1 MTDALRYWHTLRHLK
16 PVQIYGRLW
25 FRLHRP
31 SPDLR
36 PAPAVRPTERG
47 LVRCVRQPSMS
58 GPATF
63 RFLSVEREASA
74 AADWNRPGWPKLW
87 LYNLHYFD
95 DLNADAAAARVE
107 WHRALVSR
115 WVAEN
120 PPAAGNG
127 WEPYPLS
134 LRLVN
139 WVKWLAAGNAPEP
152 GMVDSLAV
160 QTRWLMRRLEW
171 HLLGNHLLANAKALV
186 FAGTFFA
193 GPEADAWRQ
202 QGLAILRREHA
213 EQILT
218 DGGHFERSPMYHAI
232 ILEDLLD
239 LVQLALLWPGVI
251 EATTEAAWRRDAG
264 RMLDWLQAMTH
275 PDGEIAFF
283 NDAAIGIAPNLAA
296 LTVYAGALGIAAEE
310 SPRIGNPGRRRL
322 LPGSGYLRA
331 EAGAAV
337 LLADVG
343 EIGPDYLPGHA
354 HADTLSFELSV
365 FGQRVVVNSG
375 TSEYGLGAERLR
387 QRGTAAHS
395 TVQIDDA
402 DSSEVWSGFRVAR
415 RARPLG
421 RTLDGL
427 DEAGEKNGTVIL
439 GCAHDGYL
447 RLPGRPMHRREWRLT
462 PGSLRITD
470 RIEGGFGG
478 AVARFHLHPAI
489 TAHGDGVFGEL
500 KLSDGHRIRWSA
512 SGGVVRIVGST
523 WHPEFG
529 KSVAGHCIELE
540 LEGPDA
546 VMEFAWA

>member
-16 PVQIYGRLW
+16 PAQIYGRLW
-25 FRLHRP
+25 FRLYRP

-36 PAPAVRPTERG
+36 PAPALRRAERG
-47 LVRCVRQPSMS
+47 WVRCARQPSMP

-74 AADWNRPGWPKLW
+74 ADDWNRPDWPKLW

-95 DLNADAAAARVE
+95 DLNADDAAARVA
-107 WHRALVSR
+107 WHRALIVR
-115 WVAEN
+115 WIAEN

-139 WVKWLAAGNAPEP
+139 WVKWLSAGNAPDP
-152 GMVDSLAV
+152 GMADSLAV
-160 QTRWLMRRLEW
+160 QTRWLMKRLEW

-213 EQILT
+213 EQILN

-251 EATTEAAWRRDAG
+251 EAATVAAWRRDAG

-296 LTVYAGALGIAAEE
+296 LTVYASALGVVVEE

-322 LPGSGYLRA
+322 LPDSGYLRA

-395 TVQIDDA
+395 TVQIDGA

-421 RTLDGL
+421 RTLDE
-427 DEAGEKNGTVIL
+427 DDDAVIL
-439 GCAHDGYL
+439 GCAHDGYR
-447 RLPGRPMHRREWRLT
+447 RLPGRPLHRREWRLT
-462 PGSLRITD
+462 PGGLRITD
-470 RIEGGFGG
+470 RIEGGFVG

-500 KLSDGHRIRWSA
+500 ELSDGHRIRWSA
-512 SGGVVRIVGST
+512 SGGAVRIVGST

-529 KSVAGHCIELE
+529 QSVAGHCIELE
-540 LEGPDA
+540 LEGPHA
-546 VMEFAWA
+546 VMEFSWT

>member
-31 SPDLR
+31 RPDLR
-36 PAPAVRPTERG
+36 PPPALRRAERAW
-47 LVRCVRQPSMS
+47 VRCARHPSMP

-63 RFLSVEREASA
+63 RFLSVGREASA
-74 AADWNRPGWPKLW
+74 ADDWNRPDWPKLW

-95 DLNADAAAARVE
+95 DLNADAAAARVA

-120 PPAAGNG
+120 PPATGTG
-127 WEPYPLS
+127 WEP
-134 LRLVN
+134 
-139 WVKWLAAGNAPEP
+139 
-152 GMVDSLAV
+152 
-160 QTRWLMRRLEW
+160 
-171 HLLGNHLLANAKALV
+171 
-186 FAGTFFA
+186 
-193 GPEADAWRQ
+193 
-202 QGLAILRREHA
+202 
-213 EQILT
+213 
-218 DGGHFERSPMYHAI
+218 
-232 ILEDLLD
+232 
-239 LVQLALLWPGVI
+239 
-251 EATTEAAWRRDAG
+251 
-264 RMLDWLQAMTH
+264 
-275 PDGEIAFF
+275 
-283 NDAAIGIAPNLAA
+283 
-296 LTVYAGALGIAAEE
+296 
-310 SPRIGNPGRRRL
+310 
-322 LPGSGYLRA
+322 YLRA

-354 HADTLSFELSV
+354 HGDTLSFELSV

-387 QRGTAAHS
+387 QRGTEAHS

-421 RTLDGL
+421 RML
-427 DEAGEKNGTVIL
+427 DEVDGAVIL

-447 RLPGRPMHRREWRLT
+447 RLPGRPLHRREWRLT
-462 PGSLRITD
+462 PGGLRITD
-470 RIEGGFGG
+470 RIEGGCCR

-489 TAHGDGVFGEL
+489 TVHGDGVLGEL
-500 KLSDGHRIRWSA
+500 ELSDGHRIRWSA
-512 SGGVVRIVGST
+512 SGGAVRIVGST

-529 KSVAGHCIELE
+529 QSVAGHCIELE
-540 LEGPDA
+540 LEGPHA

>member
-1 MTDALRYWHTLRHLK
+1 MT
-16 PVQIYGRLW
+16 
-25 FRLHRP
+25 
-31 SPDLR
+31 
-36 PAPAVRPTERG
+36 
-47 LVRCVRQPSMS
+47 

-63 RFLSVEREASA
+63 RFLSVTREAA
-74 AADWNRPGWPKLW
+74 AASDWNRADWPKLW

-95 DLNADAAAARVE
+95 DLNAADAAARAE

-115 WVAEN
+115 WIAEN
-120 PPAAGNG
+120 PPAGGNG

-139 WVKWLAAGNAPEP
+139 WIKWLAAGNAPEA

-160 QTRWLMRRLEW
+160 QARWLMKRLEW

-193 GPEADAWRQ
+193 GVEADSWRQ
-202 QGLAILRREHA
+202 QGLALLRREHA
-213 EQILT
+213 EQILA

-239 LVQLALLWPGVI
+239 QIQLALRWPGVI
-251 EATTEAAWRRDAG
+251 DTALLDTWRQTAA
-264 RMLDWLQAMTH
+264 RMLGWLALMTH

-283 NDAAIGIAPNLAA
+283 NDAAMGIAPKPGELGA
-296 LTVYAGALGIAAEE
+296 YAGELGIFAGGLQPA
-310 SPRIGNPGRRRL
+310 L
-322 LPGSGYLRA
+322 HSGYVRV
-331 EAGAAV
+331 EKGAAV

-395 TVQIDDA
+395 TVQIDGA

-415 RARPLG
+415 RARP
-421 RTLDGL
+421 
-427 DEAGEKNGTVIL
+427 AGFTSNAGAAAVEVS
-439 GCAHDGYL
+439 CAHDGYC
-447 RLPGRPMHRREWRLT
+447 RLPGRPLHRRTWHMT
-462 PGSLRITD
+462 TQGLRVTD
-470 RIEGGFGG
+470 AIEGGFRD
-478 AVARFHLHPAI
+478 AVARYYLHPAV
-489 TAHGDGVFGEL
+489 TASAAGNDGVL
-500 KLSDGHRIRWSA
+500 ALRDGHIIRWSVT
-512 SGGVVRIVGST
+512 GGAARVVAAT

-529 KSVAGHCIELE
+529 QSIPGTCIELVFQ
-540 LEGPDA
+540 GPQ
-546 VMEFAWA
+546 VTMEFFWA